1 MEGQETTGFLDLS
14 GSRGRGFLSRH
25 RNVLVGLCLALGAL
39 TSGGCA
45 VAPALMLTTAAVS
58 AVAVATEGERLILNV
73 HEPDSIIVKNDTDIY
88 AGPGEGYSRQGT
100 LAEGDEIKVLGHL
113 EGWVQCRS
121 DQFEMGWI
129 RDSDLPD
136 M

>member
-1 MEGQETTGFLDLS
+1 MEGQETTGFLDRS

-58 AVAVATEGERLILNV
+58 TA
-73 HEPDSIIVKNDTDIY
+73 IITVVMAIT
-88 AGPGEGYSRQGT
+88 
-100 LAEGDEIKVLGHL
+100 IKVRCSPDFLRSCPNLWSCIQGSMD
-113 EGWVQCRS
+113 WVCKPLQPPGSYRVSSSRYTCHS
-121 DQFEMGWI
+121 GTTQQNIGG
-129 RDSDLPD
+129 LPFP
-136 M
+136 MNLAAI